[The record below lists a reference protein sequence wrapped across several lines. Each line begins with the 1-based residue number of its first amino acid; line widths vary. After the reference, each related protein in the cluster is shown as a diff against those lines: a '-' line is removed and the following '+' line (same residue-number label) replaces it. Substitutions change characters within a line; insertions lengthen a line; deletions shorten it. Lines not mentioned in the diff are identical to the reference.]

1 MRSAKMR
8 ANELVALLTAKA
20 GASPPEAN
28 RLLVRHLQ
36 CKESI
41 QLAGA
46 VREAMNRFSGSDNVV
61 LPPPSE
67 ILPPL
72 G

>member
-1 MRSAKMR
+1 MPRAKMKLD
-8 ANELVALLTAKA
+8 ELVALLAAKA
-20 GASPPEAN
+20 GAPPTEDN
-28 RLLVRHLQ
+28 KLLVRHLQ
-36 CKESI
+36 CEESI
-41 QLAGA
+41 HLAGA
-46 VREAMNRFSGSDNVV
+46 VREAMSRFSGSDSLV